1 MPSQDSGLAARPHPA
16 RQQVRTRPG
25 AAVLRLCPG
34 HERRLAGEIRNRAGV
49 LERRRV
55 PSKTHLFDEGEAID
69 RISVIESGLIALRRG
84 DRGRQRIAMLL
95 RDGDILGDV
104 PLITGSPAAFDAVA
118 VRDTDVVSIS
128 ADEFWRLI
136 GQSPEFAQRWVAH
149 SACRL
154 SDYQN
159 RLLDLLAGD
168 VRAQV
173 ASLLLHEFA
182 GADSTPLTQQMIADL
197 LGVQRSSVSRVVH
210 HLERRGAIAAGYGRL
225 QLRDRTTLALAAQGF
240 ALGPAAGPA

>member
-1 MPSQDSGLAARPHPA
+1 MPSQDGALAVRPRPA
-16 RQQVRTRPG
+16 RQQDRTRPG

-34 HERRLAGEIRNRAGV
+34 HERRLAGEIRNRV
-49 LERRRV
+49 SILERRRV
-55 PSKTHLFDEGEAID
+55 AGGEHLFDEGEAID

-84 DRGRQRIAMLL
+84 GRGRQRIGMLL
-95 RDGDILGDV
+95 REGGILGDV

-118 VRDTDVVSIS
+118 VGDTDVVSIS
-128 ADEFWRLI
+128 AAEFWRLI

-154 SDYQN
+154 SGYQN

-182 GADSTPLTQQMIADL
+182 GTDATALTQQMVADL

-225 QLRDRTTLALAAQGF
+225 RLRDRDTLALAAQGF
-240 ALGPAAGPA
+240 ALGPTAGPA